1 MSGGG
6 GVQRGKSRRR
16 RLARNQGE
24 DARRRVGRHPPRA
37 AFCVSTPVR
46 MRQSKLKAA
55 PADRC
60 NWNPCARAA
69 DSLASTWRCSRYF
82 AHALIHPQ
90 PRRFQ
95 TGRHTVCDYPSADA
109 EFGDKR
115 RDVLDGAGAFLEAAA
130 RSRIPPDVFRASFAR
145 ARSAARMCADVD
157 GFRFT
162 SPRQRILLHGRTTW
176 KTGSSVS
183 CSHGY
188 NQHVDRCRERLR
200 A

>member
-6 GVQRGKSRRR
+6 GVPLGKSRRR

-82 AHALIHPQ
+82 AQALIYQQ

-115 RDVLDGAGAFLEAAA
+115 RDVLDGADAFLEAAA

-145 ARSAARMCADVD
+145 ARWRCADVCEI
-157 GFRFT
+157 GRFAVHFT
-162 SPRQRILLHGRTTW
+162 PTKDPSAWPDDFENGRQVSYSRGDNQPLVRCPERI
-176 KTGSSVS
+176 
-183 CSHGY
+183 
-188 NQHVDRCRERLR
+188 R